1 MEAIVTG
8 VSAWVTAAL
17 GWIGDIF
24 EYLTSADVIPYILLG
39 IGLMAVGMGFKYVRS
54 LLRG

>member
-24 EYLTSADVIPYILLG
+24 EYLTSTAVLPYILLG

>member
-1 MEAIVTG
+1 MESIVTG